1 MSFYQPLDWAMSKS
15 LAIQKSTVQW
25 NDRGK
30 NQTGIGK
37 SGRRGTGESVIN
49 YFKEFA
55 AKEIRQAVGGTGV
68 NRKKFKTTEIKTCL
82 YVDENYI
89 IKKMMMVG
97 ESWGE
102 MESAWK
108 QK

>member
-1 MSFYQPLDWAMSKS
+1 M
-15 LAIQKSTVQW
+15 
-25 NDRGK
+25 
-30 NQTGIGK
+30 IGAK
-37 SGRRGTGESVIN
+37 TRLELERVEGEELEKESVIN

-55 AKEIRQAVGGTGV
+55 TKEIRQAVGGTGV

-82 YVDENYI
+82 YIDENYI
-89 IKKMMMVG
+89 IEKMMMVG

>member
-1 MSFYQPLDWAMSKS
+1 M
-15 LAIQKSTVQW
+15 
-25 NDRGK
+25 
-30 NQTGIGK
+30 IGAK
-37 SGRRGTGESVIN
+37 TRLELERVEGEELEKESVIN

>member
-1 MSFYQPLDWAMSKS
+1 M
-15 LAIQKSTVQW
+15 
-25 NDRGK
+25 
-30 NQTGIGK
+30 IGAK
-37 SGRRGTGESVIN
+37 TRLELERVEGEELEKESVIN

-55 AKEIRQAVGGTGV
+55 TKEIRQAVGGTGV

-82 YVDENYI
+82 YIDENYI